1 LPVVAGYFEGAF
13 ALRFEVMNAPKSIR
27 TAYLLWLVGGFG
39 CLGLHRFYL
48 GKRKT
53 ALIWMGTAGVV
64 GVGALADALLLR
76 WLVRRHNRIRTLK
89 VLRRRLKEIKE
100 QKQSAVDDLH
110 YEEAASLRDREQLL
124 LDKIGSLE
132 HKLGYTSRREARQ
145 P

>member
-1 LPVVAGYFEGAF
+1 M
-13 ALRFEVMNAPKSIR
+13 LRFGVMKASAPKSLR
-27 TAYLLWLVGGFG
+27 AAYLLWLVGGFG

-53 ALIWMGTAGVV
+53 AFIWMGTAGVV

-76 WLVRRHNRIRTLK
+76 WLVRRHNRIRALK
-89 VLRRRLKEIKE
+89 VLRRRLKEVKE
-100 QKQSAVDDLH
+100 KKQSAVDVQG
-110 YEEAASLRDREQLL
+110 YEEAASLRDREKLL

-132 HKLGYTSRREARQ
+132 HKLGYTSSIGVRR